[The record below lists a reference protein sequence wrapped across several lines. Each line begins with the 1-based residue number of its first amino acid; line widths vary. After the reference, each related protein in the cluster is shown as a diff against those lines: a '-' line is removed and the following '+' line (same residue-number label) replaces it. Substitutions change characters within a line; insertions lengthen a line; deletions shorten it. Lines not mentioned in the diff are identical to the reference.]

1 MHYGNGTVAQGVW
14 HLGDPRELGQ
24 PLNVV
29 ARASASHVHALA
41 HSCVRSRTGEAGQ
54 RGEEAARAGRRPPHA
69 QLSPGG
75 SGESPRAVVA
85 IPWGGSFTARPA
97 AAVPGGAVHRHAHAS
112 AQPSSR
118 TLLGDQ
124 GRREPL
130 GTQGSQA
137 RAPRPPS
144 ESPSA
149 VEPFSA
155 EGAGR
160 AQPQPGLRERP
171 ASGSQSPARRGADR
185 QRGAAG
191 DSPLRARPGP
201 RREPRGR
208 LKKTVDKRM
217 QIRSVFAALSR
228 Q

>member
-14 HLGDPRELGQ
+14 HLGDPRELGK

-41 HSCVRSRTGEAGQ
+41 HSCVRSRTGEVGQ

-75 SGESPRAVVA
+75 RGESRRAVVA
-85 IPWGGSFTARPA
+85 IPWGGSFTAKNSFSPA
-97 AAVPGGAVHRHAHAS
+97 ASVPRGAVHRHAHAS

-118 TLLGDQ
+118 KLLGDQ
-124 GRREPL
+124 GRREP
-130 GTQGSQA
+130 
-137 RAPRPPS
+137 R
-144 ESPSA
+144 PSA
-149 VEPFSA
+149 DDVA
-155 EGAGR
+155 EGAR
-160 AQPQPGLRERP
+160 AEGAALAHPQPGPPDALGHP
-171 ASGSQSPARRGADR
+171 ASGSQLPVRRGADR